1 MANVLIIDNQP
12 ERRGWLFLELEQD
25 GHRVSAVGSRE
36 MEYISLDCLTFDIA
50 IINLFPDA
58 SATWDLHHE
67 FKCRLPDFPVLV
79 YMIKNSSAIAS
90 LKSAIKVILNKKQ
103 LPLTNSNRH
112 SSVIAADIE
121 NIRYRIGTFSDAAAL
136 MG

>member
-1 MANVLIIDNQP
+1 MANILIIDNQP
-12 ERRGWLFLELEQD
+12 ERRGCLFLDLEQD

-36 MEYISLDCLTFDIA
+36 LEYISLDCLTFDIA

-79 YMIKNSSAIAS
+79 YMIKNTHTIES
-90 LKSAIKVILNKKQ
+90 LKSAMKEILNKKQ
-103 LPLTNSNRH
+103 SCSLNKFSC
-112 SSVIAADIE
+112 SSPVIDSAIE
-121 NIRYRIGTFSDAAAL
+121 KKAFSSRQL
-136 MG
+136 SYVSL